1 MVLSRNGV
9 HTVHTSSSFL
19 LKKKSSQLFV
29 ELWSQAAKP
38 IEAFDDA
45 DDSVYWPRGFLL
57 DRSKLGAF
65 GPFGW
70 EIGGK
75 SSMNGELFS
84 HVRVAEGPSTTKS
97 TLLLYFVFRFQFLSF
112 IGTHSD
118 PVLSSII

>member
-1 MVLSRNGV
+1 MVSRNGV
-9 HTVHTSSSFL
+9 WYSPYIDF
-19 LKKKSSQLFV
+19 
-29 ELWSQAAKP
+29 LWSCGAKP
-38 IEAFDDA
+38 PSQAEAFDDA

-75 SSMNGELFS
+75 SSMNGEFFS